1 MQIKQQSTV
10 QQAVNITGFSNPL
23 YSPYYFSPDHDIFS
37 PCQNPAFVSL
47 LTQSTCSHLCLDR
60 SCLSTTTTLTSNSF
74 LSIILCAHLTF
85 LNNISFS
92 VHMPF
97 YTSTQYKGHCT
108 NTHSLPMWNTVTAR
122 QNTMLMSWTGPR
134 EHGEKYTHK
143 RTHKTVHFSLKQHC
157 KSKSQRKQIEVI
169 GLLLFK

>member
-37 PCQNPAFVSL
+37 PCQKPAFVSL
-47 LTQSTCSHLCLDR
+47 LSQSTCSQLCLDR
-60 SCLSTTTTLTSNSF
+60 SCLSTTTTLTSNSFF

-97 YTSTQYKGHCT
+97 YISTPT
-108 NTHSLPMWNTVTAR
+108 PNTKVI
-122 QNTMLMSWTGPR
+122 
-134 EHGEKYTHK
+134 
-143 RTHKTVHFSLKQHC
+143 V
-157 KSKSQRKQIEVI
+157 QIPTPYPCEI
-169 GLLLFK
+169 LLLQDKIRC